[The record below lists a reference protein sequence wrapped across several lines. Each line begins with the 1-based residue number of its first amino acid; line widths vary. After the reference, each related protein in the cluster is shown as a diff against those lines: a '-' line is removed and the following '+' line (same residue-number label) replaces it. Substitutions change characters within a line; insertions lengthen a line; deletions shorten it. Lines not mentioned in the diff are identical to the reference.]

1 MIKYELIT
9 DNKYDSI
16 VEKVLQNRNIH
27 NLEEIK
33 YPNRKNVLDK
43 YLLDNIELAVERVM
57 EGISGGKVFG
67 LIWDCDCDGYCSG
80 AIIHNY
86 LKTRFENIKIRN
98 YFHTGKKHGITD
110 DIKLDKDIDILLV
123 VDGGS
128 NNFKQHKELKER
140 GIEVIV
146 LDHHEAEKVSEDAI
160 IVNNQLSN
168 YPNKDLSGVGICYKF
183 CKVIDDY
190 VGETEEYTL
199 ADEFLDLVAV
209 GNIGDMVNLRTLETR
224 YYAYEG
230 IHNIKNKL
238 LKALVNKQS
247 FSLGGKMNYEKIAF
261 CIVPLINALIREGKQ
276 KDKELMAEAFMDV
289 DRTVPYKKR
298 GASEEIQVHIA
309 DECARLMVNAKGT
322 QDRKVKKAY
331 GLIGEKILE
340 KNLHEDKVIM
350 IDVTDILDSNFT
362 GLVANKLLADFKKPI
377 LLMQRKKQEFK
388 IVNKTKNTKSKTRKK
403 VKQEFKLVGKI
414 KPNTRKKI
422 EKIKR
427 IKQEFGGSARGCGI
441 DDFKAVCTNSQLFK
455 LVEGHA
461 NAFGIGFDINKEQK
475 IRDYFN
481 LIFKDAQFSTKHIID
496 LELDSNKLN
505 PKDIITVGQLEDIWN
520 RDLKEPLF
528 LIKNIHI
535 KDSDIKI
542 TDSKSKTI
550 YFKLKNLSFKKKYA
564 NDIILDEMRCKD
576 TSKPHFGSKNL
587 DLSVVGKFK
596 ISKVGE
602 KEYPVIEIVDYIS
615 EEYKELIF

>member
-1 MIKYELIT
+1 MINYELIT
-9 DNKYDSI
+9 DNNYTDI
-16 VEKVLQNRNIH
+16 VEKVLKNRKID

-33 YPNRKNVLDK
+33 NPSRDNVLDK
-43 YLLDNIELAVERVM
+43 YLLDNIELAVEKVM
-57 EGISGGKVFG
+57 EGFCSNKTFG

-86 LKTRFENIKIRN
+86 LKTRFGEKIKIRN

-110 DIKLDKDIDILLV
+110 DIKIDEDIDILLV

-128 NNFKQHKELKER
+128 NDYKQHKELKDK
-140 GIEVIV
+140 GTEVII

-160 IVNNQLSN
+160 IVNNQLCD
-168 YPNKDLSGVGICYKF
+168 YENKNLSGAGICYKF

-190 VGETEEYTL
+190 VGEVGEYTL
-199 ADEFLDLVAV
+199 ADEFLDLVAI
-209 GNIGDMVNLRTLETR
+209 GNIGDMMDLRSLETR
-224 YYAYEG
+224 HYAHIG
-230 IHNIKNKL
+230 IKVITNNL
-238 LKALVNKQS
+238 LKALVEKQS
-247 FSLGGKMNYEKIAF
+247 FSLGGKMNYEKVAF
-261 CIVPLINALIREGKQ
+261 CIVPLINALIRDGKQ
-276 KDKELMAEAFMDV
+276 ADKELMAEAFMDI

-298 GASEEIQVHIA
+298 GTTETIQVHIA
-309 DECARLMVNAKGT
+309 DECARIMVNAKGT

-331 GLIGEKILE
+331 GIIEEKILE
-340 KNLHEDKVIM
+340 NNLHKDKVIM
-350 IDVTDILDSNFT
+350 VDVTDILDNNFT

-388 IVNKTKNTKSKTRKK
+388 LVKKTNNIKTRKK
-403 VKQEFKLVGKI
+403 FKQKFKIVGKI
-414 KPNTRKKI
+414 KPREKIKI
-422 EKIKR
+422 EKIKK

-441 DDFKAVCTNSQLFK
+441 DDFKAVCTNSKLFN
-455 LVEGHA
+455 LAEGHA
-461 NAFGIGFDINKEQK
+461 NAFGIRFDVEKENE
-475 IRDYFN
+475 IRQYFN
-481 LIFKDAQFSTKHIID
+481 NLFKDIEVSMKNTID
-496 LELDSNKLN
+496 LELDATKLN

-528 LIKNIHI
+528 LVKNIHI

-550 YFKLKNLSFKKKYA
+550 YFKLKNLNFKKKYA
-564 NDIILDEMRCKD
+564 NDIILDKMRCKD

>member
-57 EGISGGKVFG
+57 EGISGEKVFG

-128 NNFKQHKELKER
+128 NNFKQHKELKEK

-183 CKVIDDY
+183 CKTIDDY

-289 DRTVPYKKR
+289 DRIVPYKKR

-309 DECARLMVNAKGT
+309 DECARIMVNAKGT

-331 GLIGEKILE
+331 RIIEEKILE
-340 KNLHEDKVIM
+340 NNLHKDKVIM
-350 IDVTDILDSNFT
+350 VDVTDILDNNFT
-362 GLVANKLLADFKKPI
+362 GLVANKLLTDFKKPI

-388 IVNKTKNTKSKTRKK
+388 LVKKTNNIKTRKK
-403 VKQEFKLVGKI
+403 FKQKFKIVGKI
-414 KPNTRKKI
+414 KPREKIKI
-422 EKIKR
+422 EKIKK

-441 DDFKAVCTNSQLFK
+441 DDFKAVCTNSKLFN
-455 LVEGHA
+455 LAEGHA
-461 NAFGIGFDINKEQK
+461 NAFGIGFDVEKENE
-475 IRDYFN
+475 IRQYFN
-481 LIFKDAQFSTKHIID
+481 NLFKDIEVSMKNTID
-496 LELDSNKLN
+496 LELDATKLN
-505 PKDIITVGQLEDIWN
+505 PKDIIAVGQLEDIWN

-528 LIKNIHI
+528 LIENIHI

-550 YFKLKNLSFKKKYA
+550 YFKLRNLSFKKKYA
-564 NDIILDEMRCKD
+564 NDIILDEMKCKNM
-576 TSKPHFGSKNL
+576 SEPHFGDKNL
-587 DLSVVGKFK
+587 ELSVIGKFK
-596 ISKVGE
+596 ISKVGK
-602 KEYPVIEIVDYIS
+602 KEYPVIEIIDYIS